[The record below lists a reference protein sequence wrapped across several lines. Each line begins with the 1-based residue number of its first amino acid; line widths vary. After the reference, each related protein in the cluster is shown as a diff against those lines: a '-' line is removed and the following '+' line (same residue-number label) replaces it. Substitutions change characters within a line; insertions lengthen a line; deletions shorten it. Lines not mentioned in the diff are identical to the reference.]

1 LADVR
6 GADGKTT
13 LLHFVLQEMARSKG
27 SKVAEKFNETPR
39 SCHVTPTEQ
48 EEYCTTSTE
57 FVTELSS
64 ELGNVKKVASID
76 LDTLMKSISN
86 LSRGL
91 AQLRNLVEK
100 DLPSNEKNKE
110 FLQYMAAFLNY
121 AENTMQEL
129 EVGKGQVLQHVEE
142 LTEYYH
148 GEVGKD
154 ESNLLHIFVII
165 KDFLGL
171 LHKVCRE
178 MRDSKHNQPLNLV
191 LPLR

>member
-1 LADVR
+1 
-6 GADGKTT
+6 
-13 LLHFVLQEMARSKG
+13 
-27 SKVAEKFNETPR
+27 
-39 SCHVTPTEQ
+39 
-48 EEYCTTSTE
+48 
-57 FVTELSS
+57 
-64 ELGNVKKVASID
+64 
-76 LDTLMKSISN
+76 
-86 LSRGL
+86 
-91 AQLRNLVEK
+91 
-100 DLPSNEKNKE
+100 
-110 FLQYMAAFLNY
+110 
-121 AENTMQEL
+121 MQEL

-171 LHKVCRE
+171 LHKVCRQ